1 MIVSI
6 PTAAA
11 REKDPSLGTK
21 QRAADENATRLAAQ
35 QSRGGDR
42 RARTLL
48 CKGAAVIVPRATR
61 VFKVAKHD
69 AWSEACRI
77 GKFFGSSDDARD
89 GFIHLSELHQLR
101 GTLARHFKGE
111 TDLVLI
117 AFESSELGEALR
129 WEASRNGELFPHLY
143 APLPISAAR
152 ATHALTL
159 DENGVPV
166 LPADL

>member
-1 MIVSI
+1 M
-6 PTAAA
+6 
-11 REKDPSLGTK
+11 
-21 QRAADENATRLAAQ
+21 
-35 QSRGGDR
+35 
-42 RARTLL
+42 
-48 CKGAAVIVPRATR
+48 
-61 VFKVAKHD
+61 
-69 AWSEACRI
+69 
-77 GKFFGSSDDARD
+77 RD
-89 GFIHLSELHQLR
+89 GFIHLSALHQLG

-117 AFESSELGEALR
+117 AFESSDLGADLK

-143 APLPISAAR
+143 ASLSTTAAR